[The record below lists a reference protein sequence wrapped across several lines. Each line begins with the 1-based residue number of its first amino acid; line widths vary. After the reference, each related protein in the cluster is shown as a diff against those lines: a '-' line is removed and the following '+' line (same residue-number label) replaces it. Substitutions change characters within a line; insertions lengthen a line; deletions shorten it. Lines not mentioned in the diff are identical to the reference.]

1 MSLVIVGSIAFDTV
15 DTPFGSRERIVGGSG
30 TYCVLSAAYFSK
42 PGIVAVVGSDFPAEA
57 LELMRA
63 RGIDISGLQVKDGK
77 TFHWHGRYA
86 PDMNSRTTVSTELN
100 VFADFRPELP
110 KDFRRPRIIY
120 MSNLDPEYHDHI
132 LDQVEGKYLTAMDT
146 IKLWIDIRREKLLRE
161 IGRTDILFVNDEEAR
176 LISGESNLIT
186 AGRALGRLGPRLVI
200 VKKGEHGAM
209 LFNREDIFS
218 IPAHPCEHVID
229 PTGAGDSFAG
239 AFLGYLEGCSS
250 RITPAAVRRAA
261 VYGSVLA
268 SFVIEDFGIN
278 RLLTLDREQ
287 VEGRFRMFKRRL
299 TV

>member
-1 MSLVIVGSIAFDTV
+1 MSMVIVGSIAFDTV

-57 LELMRA
+57 LELMKT

-86 PDMNSRTTVSTELN
+86 RDMNSRTTVSTELN

-110 KDFRRPRIIY
+110 KAFRRPRIIY

-209 LFNREDIFS
+209 LFNGEDIFS

-239 AFLGYLEGCSS
+239 AFLGYLEGCCA